1 VVAACPFP
9 YPRGT
14 PVRILRLSE
23 AVAQR
28 GHKVHVVT
36 YHLSDGTSSPALD
49 IIRTPSL
56 KTYTKMSPGPS
67 LQKLMVLDPLLVR
80 TLRHLLAT
88 TPIDV
93 IHAHHYE
100 GLLVGKIAARGRR
113 IPLVYDAHTLLGSEL
128 PFFGRWLPVS
138 LTSSVGRLIDSR
150 LPRLADHIV
159 SVTDAIQQKL
169 GKDPHLRDRITVV
182 QNGVELELFC
192 GPPSQAV
199 MRPGQK
205 LIVFSGNL
213 AQYQGID
220 LLLKAFAKV
229 AAKRSD
235 VRLMLVTESSFADYE
250 PLARELG
257 IRDRIEVRA
266 AEFRDTP
273 ALLAAADVL
282 VNPRT
287 ACDGI
292 PQKLLNYMAAGRPI
306 VSFEGSAPCLEHGQ
320 TGWIAKD
327 ADIDAFAAGVLRLLD
342 DEAFANGLGASAREY
357 VLRNRTWEKCA
368 ALTEQVYLGLLQ
380 KNHSR

>member
-1 VVAACPFP
+1 
-9 YPRGT
+9 
-14 PVRILRLSE
+14 
-23 AVAQR
+23 
-28 GHKVHVVT
+28 
-36 YHLSDGTSSPALD
+36 
-49 IIRTPSL
+49 
-56 KTYTKMSPGPS
+56 
-67 LQKLMVLDPLLVR
+67 
-80 TLRHLLAT
+80 
-88 TPIDV
+88 
-93 IHAHHYE
+93 
-100 GLLVGKIAARGRR
+100 
-113 IPLVYDAHTLLGSEL
+113 
-128 PFFGRWLPVS
+128 
-138 LTSSVGRLIDSR
+138 
-150 LPRLADHIV
+150 
-159 SVTDAIQQKL
+159 
-169 GKDPHLRDRITVV
+169 V